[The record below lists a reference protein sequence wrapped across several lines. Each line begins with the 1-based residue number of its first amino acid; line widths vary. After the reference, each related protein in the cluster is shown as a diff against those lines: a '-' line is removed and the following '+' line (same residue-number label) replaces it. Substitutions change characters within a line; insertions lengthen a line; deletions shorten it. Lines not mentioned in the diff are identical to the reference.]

1 MERCET
7 SHNHK
12 RRADMRNTRKVK
24 RLNLLQEIEKA
35 VLKEQNKSHLSVDFS
50 DQLDVEEQT
59 SLVEHQQQ
67 QEEDSR

>member
-1 MERCET
+1 MEACDQ
-7 SHNHK
+7 SHCDNY
-12 RRADMRNTRKVK
+12 RRANMV
-24 RLNLLQEIEKA
+24 E
-35 VLKEQNKSHLSVDFS
+35 KEQNESHLSVGSWD

>member
-1 MERCET
+1 M
-7 SHNHK
+7 
-12 RRADMRNTRKVK
+12 RKVK